1 LVFNFAFIFLLVS
14 LSFSFFGVSEV
25 ALAAWANKGRA
36 GGLNLRAQSWAAG
49 LLGGNE
55 EERGALFEKRGERR
69 GARAAYCS
77 LASMEIRGEAT
88 TDVHLSGDKGIE
100 DMIKMNNLDEE
111 SILKNLKIRYLNNL
125 IYVRVLQ

>member
-1 LVFNFAFIFLLVS
+1 M
-14 LSFSFFGVSEV
+14 
-25 ALAAWANKGRA
+25 KR
-36 GGLNLRAQSWAAG
+36 
-49 LLGGNE
+49 
-55 EERGALFEKRGERR
+55 ERERR

-77 LASMEIRGEAT
+77 LANMEIRGEAT